1 MANLWWPPVRNYRMR
16 FESKFSSGSLPANTW
31 VARVLK
37 ERLYS
42 FGSLD
47 LSSFGNPV

>member
-1 MANLWWPPVRNYRMR
+1 MANLWWQPVRNYRMR

-31 VARVLK
+31 VARVLE

-42 FGSLD
+42 FGSLV